1 MFKQSVLP
9 NQIIIGD
16 DGSTS
21 ETKELI
27 ASFAK
32 QSPVPL
38 LHVWQPD
45 DGFKLAAI
53 RNKSFVKAA
62 GDYIMQIDGDL
73 LLHPHFIKDH
83 LKWARKGCFVSAG
96 RSLLSPVLTN
106 TMLQQNEIDYPPL
119 SSVQVSKKF
128 NALRLLPL
136 AAGSYYLNRGAS
148 NYKFVL
154 GANMAFW
161 KKDITAVNGYN
172 EAFTGWGKEDN
183 ELAVRLQMAGIN
195 LRMLKNAAV
204 VWHLHHKEA
213 NKSFNAQNEQ
223 QLAKTIQN
231 KTTFAAN
238 GLNKYITT

>member
-1 MFKQSVLP
+1 VFKQSVLP
-9 NQIIIGD
+9 GQIIIGD
-16 DGSTS
+16 DGSGN
-21 ETKELI
+21 ETKEVI

-32 QSPVPL
+32 HSPVPL
-38 LHVWQPD
+38 MHVWQPD
-45 DGFKLAAI
+45 NGFKLAAI
-53 RNKSFVKAA
+53 RNKSFVKAT
-62 GDYIMQIDGDL
+62 GDYIIQTDGDL
-73 LLHPHFIKDH
+73 LLHRHFIKDH

-96 RSLLSPVLTN
+96 RSLLSPDITDTLLN
-106 TMLQQNEIDYPPL
+106 QNHFVYPPL
-119 SSVQVSKKF
+119 SSVQVAKKF

-136 AAGSYYLNRGAS
+136 SAGSYYLNKGAS

-161 KKDITAVNGYN
+161 KTDIITVNGYN

-183 ELAVRLQMAGIN
+183 ELAVRLQMAGIK

-238 GLNKYITT
+238 GLNKYITK